1 MTFINIII
9 PFIILISVVVFVHE
23 YGHYY
28 YARKYGVKVTDFSI
42 GFGRELFGWND
53 KNGTRWKV
61 CLIPLGGYVKFYGDA
76 NSASQP
82 EKTSSFSQKNQK
94 YLLATKKL
102 YQRAIIV
109 SAGPIANFVLALVI
123 FSFIYMTVGK
133 DFSVPII
140 QDVKIDS
147 PAYKAGLKKNDQIVA
162 INDTKISSITEVS
175 QFIALSETHL
185 IKITVLRDK
194 KEYDFKVQSITQET
208 KDNLGNNINRK
219 MIGIQIIPLNNEI
232 NRQRLGPAKAI
243 YYSLKEI
250 WFTISTTMS
259 YLGKMIIGTEKAD
272 QLGGPIKIAQ
282 ISGQVAQV
290 GIIPFLSIM
299 AYISISLGLINL
311 FPIPLLDGGHLV
323 FYFYE
328 FVRGKPLSEKMQTYF
343 FKFGL
348 FVLFAL
354 MFFSTYNDLKG
365 LGLF

>member
-1 MTFINIII
+1 MSLVNIII

-28 YARKYGVKVTDFSI
+28 YAKKYGVKVTDFSI
-42 GFGRELFGWND
+42 GFGKELFGWTD
-53 KNGTRWKV
+53 KDGTRWKV
-61 CLIPLGGYVKFYGDA
+61 CLIPLGGYVKFFGDTNA
-76 NSASQP
+76 ASQP
-82 EKTSSFSQKNQK
+82 EKLSSFSENEKTH
-94 YLLATKKL
+94 LLATKKL

-123 FSFIYMTVGK
+123 FSCVYMFFGK
-133 DFSVPII
+133 DFSVPVI

-147 PAYKAGLKKNDQIVA
+147 PADKAGLKKGDQIIK
-162 INDTKISSITEVS
+162 INEQKITSMMEVS
-175 QFIALSETHL
+175 QFISLSDTNL
-185 IKITVLRDK
+185 IKISVLRDK
-194 KEYDFKVQSITQET
+194 KEFDFQVQSIVQDS
-208 KDNLGNNINRK
+208 KDNLGNNISRK

-232 NRQRLGPAKAI
+232 NRQKLGPAKAI

-250 WFTISTTMS
+250 WFTISSTMS
-259 YLGKMIIGTEKAD
+259 YVGKMIIGTEKAD

-282 ISGQVAQV
+282 ISGQVAEL

-311 FPIPLLDGGHLV
+311 FPIPLLDGGHLL

-348 FVLFAL
+348 FVLFTL

>member
-1 MTFINIII
+1 MGFLNIII
-9 PFIILISVVVFVHE
+9 PFIILISIVVFVHE

-42 GFGRELFGWND
+42 GFGKELFGWTD
-53 KNGTRWKV
+53 KYGTRWKL
-61 CLIPLGGYVKFYGDA
+61 CLIPLGGYVKFFGDM
-76 NSASQP
+76 NPASQP
-82 EKTSSFSQKNQK
+82 DQLSKFSDEEKT
-94 YLLATKKL
+94 YLLSTKKL

-109 SAGPIANFVLALVI
+109 SAGPIANFILALVI
-123 FSFIYMTVGK
+123 FACVYMFFGK
-133 DFSVPII
+133 DFSVPVI
-140 QDVKIDS
+140 QDVRVDS
-147 PAYKAGLKKNDQIVA
+147 PAYKAGLKKGDQIIT
-162 INDTKISSITEVS
+162 INDKTISSITEVS
-175 QFIALSETHL
+175 QSITLSDTNL

-194 KEYDFKVQSITQET
+194 REFDFQVQAIVQEG

-219 MIGIQIIPLNNEI
+219 MIGIQIVPLNNEI
-232 NRQRLGPAKAI
+232 NRERLGPSKAI
-243 YYSLKEI
+243 YHSLKEI

-259 YLGKMIIGTEKAD
+259 YVGKMIVGTEKAD

-282 ISGQVAQV
+282 ISGQVAEL

-311 FPIPLLDGGHLV
+311 FPIPLLDGGHLL

-328 FVRGKPLSEKMQTYF
+328 FVIGKPLSEKMQTYF

-348 FVLFAL
+348 FVLLSL

-365 LGLF
+365 LDLF

>member
-1 MTFINIII
+1 MGFLNIII
-9 PFIILISVVVFVHE
+9 PFIILISIVVFVHE

-42 GFGRELFGWND
+42 GFGKELFGWTD
-53 KNGTRWKV
+53 KYGTRWKL
-61 CLIPLGGYVKFYGDA
+61 CLIPLGGYVKFFGDM
-76 NSASQP
+76 NPASQP
-82 EKTSSFSQKNQK
+82 DQLSKFSDEEKT
-94 YLLATKKL
+94 YLLSTKKL

-109 SAGPIANFVLALVI
+109 SAGPIANFILALVI
-123 FSFIYMTVGK
+123 FACVYMFFGK
-133 DFSVPII
+133 DFSVPVI
-140 QDVKIDS
+140 QDVKVDS
-147 PAYKAGLKKNDQIVA
+147 PAYKAGLKKGDQIIT
-162 INDTKISSITEVS
+162 INDKTISSITEVS
-175 QFIALSETHL
+175 QSITLSDTNL

-194 KEYDFKVQSITQET
+194 REFDFQVQAIVQEG

-219 MIGIQIIPLNNEI
+219 MIGIQIVPLNNEI
-232 NRQRLGPAKAI
+232 NRERLGPSKAI
-243 YYSLKEI
+243 YHSLKEI

-259 YLGKMIIGTEKAD
+259 YVGKMLVGTEKAD

-282 ISGQVAQV
+282 ISGQVAEL

-311 FPIPLLDGGHLV
+311 FPIPLLDGGHLL

-328 FVRGKPLSEKMQTYF
+328 FVRGKPLSEKTQTYF

>member
-1 MTFINIII
+1 MGLVNIII

-28 YARKYGVKVTDFSI
+28 YAKKYSVKVTDFSI
-42 GFGRELFGWND
+42 GFGKELFGWTD
-53 KNGTRWKV
+53 KDGTRWKV
-61 CLIPLGGYVKFYGDA
+61 CLIPLGGYVKFFGDT

-82 EKTSSFSQKNQK
+82 EKLSSFSEKEK
-94 YLLATKKL
+94 TYLLATKKL

-109 SAGPIANFVLALVI
+109 SAGPIANFILALVI
-123 FSFIYMTVGK
+123 FSCVYMFFGK
-133 DFSVPII
+133 DFSVPVI
-140 QDVKIDS
+140 QDVKIES
-147 PAYKAGLKKNDQIVA
+147 PAYKAGLKKSDQIVT
-162 INDTKISSITEVS
+162 INDKKITSITEVS
-175 QFIALSETHL
+175 QSIALSETNL

-194 KEYDFKVQSITQET
+194 KEYDFQVQAIVEAT
-208 KDNLGNNINRK
+208 KDQLGNNINRK
-219 MIGIQIIPLNNEI
+219 MIGIQIIPLNNEL
-232 NRQRLGPAKAI
+232 NRQTLGPAKAI

-259 YLGKMIIGTEKAD
+259 YVGKMIVGTEKAD

-282 ISGQVAQV
+282 ISGQVAEL

-311 FPIPLLDGGHLV
+311 FPIPLLDGGHLL

-328 FVRGKPLSEKMQTYF
+328 FVRGKPLSEKIQTYF

-348 FVLFAL
+348 FVLITL
-354 MFFSTYNDLKG
+354 MFFSTFNDLKS
-365 LGLF
+365 LGIF

>member
-1 MTFINIII
+1 MGFLNIII
-9 PFIILISVVVFVHE
+9 PFIILISIVVFVHE

-42 GFGRELFGWND
+42 GFGKELFGWTD
-53 KNGTRWKV
+53 KYGTRWKL
-61 CLIPLGGYVKFYGDA
+61 CLIPLGGYVKFFGDM
-76 NSASQP
+76 NPASQP
-82 EKTSSFSQKNQK
+82 DQLSKFSDEEKT
-94 YLLATKKL
+94 YLLSTKKL

-109 SAGPIANFVLALVI
+109 SAGPIANFILALVI
-123 FSFIYMTVGK
+123 FACVYMFFGK
-133 DFSVPII
+133 DFSVPVI
-140 QDVKIDS
+140 QDVKVDS
-147 PAYKAGLKKNDQIVA
+147 PAYKAGLKKGDQIIT
-162 INDTKISSITEVS
+162 INDKTINSITEVS
-175 QFIALSETHL
+175 QSITLSDTNL

-194 KEYDFKVQSITQET
+194 REFDFQVQAIVQEG

-219 MIGIQIIPLNNEI
+219 MIGIQIVPLNNEI
-232 NRQRLGPAKAI
+232 NRERLGPSKAI
-243 YYSLKEI
+243 YHSLKEI

-259 YLGKMIIGTEKAD
+259 YVGKMLVGTEKAD

-282 ISGQVAQV
+282 ISGQVAEL

-311 FPIPLLDGGHLV
+311 FPIPLLDGGHLL

-328 FVRGKPLSEKMQTYF
+328 FVRGKPLSEKVQTYF

-348 FVLFAL
+348 FVLFSL
-354 MFFSTYNDLKG
+354 MFFSTFNDLKS

>member
-1 MTFINIII
+1 MGFINILV

-28 YARKYGVKVTDFSI
+28 YAKKYGVKVTDFSI
-42 GFGRELFGWND
+42 GFGKELFGWTD
-53 KNGTRWKV
+53 KDGTRWKV
-61 CLIPLGGYVKFYGDA
+61 CLIPLGGYVKFFGDTNA
-76 NSASQP
+76 ASQP
-82 EKTSSFSQKNQK
+82 ESVSKFSSTEQS

-109 SAGPIANFVLALVI
+109 SAGPIANFILALVI
-123 FSFIYMTVGK
+123 FSFIFMFFGK
-133 DFSVPII
+133 DFSVPVI

-147 PAYKAGLKKNDQIVA
+147 PAFKAGLKKGDQILS
-162 INDTKISSITEVS
+162 INNKNITSITEVS
-175 QFIALSETHL
+175 QSIALAETNL
-185 IKITVLRDK
+185 IKITVLREK
-194 KEYDFKVQSITQET
+194 KEFNFQVQANVEAA
-208 KDNLGNNINRK
+208 KDQLGNNINRK
-219 MIGIQIIPLNNEI
+219 MIGIQIVPLNNEL
-232 NRQRLGPAKAI
+232 NRQKLGPAKAI

-250 WFTISTTMS
+250 WFTISTTMN
-259 YLGKMIIGTEKAD
+259 YVGKMIIGTEKAD

-282 ISGQVAQV
+282 ISGQVAEL
-290 GIIPFLSIM
+290 GILPFLSIM

-311 FPIPLLDGGHLV
+311 FPIPLLDGGHLL

-348 FVLFAL
+348 FILFAL

>member
-1 MTFINIII
+1 MGFLNIII
-9 PFIILISVVVFVHE
+9 PFIILISIVVFVHE

-42 GFGRELFGWND
+42 GFGKELFGWTD
-53 KNGTRWKV
+53 KHGTRWKL
-61 CLIPLGGYVKFYGDA
+61 CLIPLGGYVKFFGDV
-76 NSASQP
+76 NPASQP
-82 EKTSSFSQKNQK
+82 DQLSKFSDEEKT
-94 YLLATKKL
+94 YLLSTKKL

-109 SAGPIANFVLALVI
+109 SAGPIANFILALVI
-123 FSFIYMTVGK
+123 FACVYMFFGK
-133 DFSVPII
+133 DFSVPVI
-140 QDVKIDS
+140 QDVKVDS
-147 PAYKAGLKKNDQIVA
+147 PAYKAGLKKGDQITS
-162 INDTKISSITEVS
+162 INDKTINSITEVS
-175 QFIALSETHL
+175 QSISLSDTNL

-194 KEYDFKVQSITQET
+194 KELDFQVQAIVQEG

-219 MIGIQIIPLNNEI
+219 MIGIQIVPLNNEI
-232 NRQRLGPAKAI
+232 NRQRLGPSKAI
-243 YYSLKEI
+243 YHSLKEI

-259 YLGKMIIGTEKAD
+259 YIGKMIVGTEKAD

-282 ISGQVAQV
+282 ISGQVAEL

-311 FPIPLLDGGHLV
+311 FPIPLLDGGHLL

-348 FVLFAL
+348 FVLLTL

-365 LGLF
+365 LALF

>member
-1 MTFINIII
+1 MGFLNIII
-9 PFIILISVVVFVHE
+9 PFIILISIVVFVHE

-42 GFGRELFGWND
+42 GFGKELFGWTD
-53 KNGTRWKV
+53 KYGTRWKL
-61 CLIPLGGYVKFYGDA
+61 CLIPLGGYVKFFGDM
-76 NSASQP
+76 NPASQP
-82 EKTSSFSQKNQK
+82 DQLSKFSDEEKT
-94 YLLATKKL
+94 YLLSTKKL

-109 SAGPIANFVLALVI
+109 SAGPIANFILALVI
-123 FSFIYMTVGK
+123 FACVYMFFGK
-133 DFSVPII
+133 DFSVPVI
-140 QDVKIDS
+140 QDVKVDS
-147 PAYKAGLKKNDQIVA
+147 PAYKAGLKKGDQIIT
-162 INDTKISSITEVS
+162 INDKTISSITEVS
-175 QFIALSETHL
+175 QSITLSDTNL

-194 KEYDFKVQSITQET
+194 REFDFQVQAIVQEG

-219 MIGIQIIPLNNEI
+219 MIGIQIVPLNNEI
-232 NRQRLGPAKAI
+232 NRERLGPSKAI
-243 YYSLKEI
+243 YHSLKEI

-259 YLGKMIIGTEKAD
+259 YVGKMLVGTEKAD

-282 ISGQVAQV
+282 ISGQVAEL

-311 FPIPLLDGGHLV
+311 FPIPLLDGGHLL

-328 FVRGKPLSEKMQTYF
+328 FVRGKPLSEKVQTYF

-348 FVLFAL
+348 FVLFSL
-354 MFFSTYNDLKG
+354 MFFSTFNDLKS

>member
-1 MTFINIII
+1 MGFLNIII
-9 PFIILISVVVFVHE
+9 PFIILISIVVFVHE

-42 GFGRELFGWND
+42 GFGKELFGWTD
-53 KNGTRWKV
+53 KYGTRWKL
-61 CLIPLGGYVKFYGDA
+61 CLIPLGGYVKFFGDM
-76 NSASQP
+76 NPASQP
-82 EKTSSFSQKNQK
+82 DQLSKFSDEEKT
-94 YLLATKKL
+94 YLLSTKKL

-109 SAGPIANFVLALVI
+109 SAGPIANFILALVI
-123 FSFIYMTVGK
+123 FACVYMFFGK
-133 DFSVPII
+133 DFSVPVI
-140 QDVKIDS
+140 QDVKVDS
-147 PAYKAGLKKNDQIVA
+147 PAYKAGLKKGDQIIT
-162 INDTKISSITEVS
+162 INDKTISSITEVS
-175 QFIALSETHL
+175 QSITLSDTNL

-194 KEYDFKVQSITQET
+194 REFDFQVQAIVQEG

-219 MIGIQIIPLNNEI
+219 MIGIQIVPLNNEI
-232 NRQRLGPAKAI
+232 NRERLGPSKAI
-243 YYSLKEI
+243 YHSLKEI

-259 YLGKMIIGTEKAD
+259 YVGKMLVGTEKAD

-282 ISGQVAQV
+282 ISGQVAEL
-290 GIIPFLSIM
+290 GIVPFLSIM

-311 FPIPLLDGGHLV
+311 FPIPLLDGGHLL

-348 FVLFAL
+348 FVLLSL
-354 MFFSTYNDLKG
+354 MFFSTYNDLKS

>member
-1 MTFINIII
+1 MGFLNIII
-9 PFIILISVVVFVHE
+9 PFIILISIVVFVHE

-42 GFGRELFGWND
+42 GFGKELFGWTD
-53 KNGTRWKV
+53 KYGTRWKL
-61 CLIPLGGYVKFYGDA
+61 CLIPLGGYVKFFGDM
-76 NSASQP
+76 NPASQP
-82 EKTSSFSQKNQK
+82 DQLSKFSDVEKT
-94 YLLATKKL
+94 YLLSTKKL

-109 SAGPIANFVLALVI
+109 SAGPIANFILALVI
-123 FSFIYMTVGK
+123 FACVYMFFGK
-133 DFSVPII
+133 DFSVPVI
-140 QDVKIDS
+140 QDVKVDS
-147 PAYKAGLKKNDQIVA
+147 PAYKAGLKKGDQIIT
-162 INDTKISSITEVS
+162 INDKTINSITEVS
-175 QFIALSETHL
+175 QSITLSDTNL

-194 KEYDFKVQSITQET
+194 REFDFQVQAIVQEG

-219 MIGIQIIPLNNEI
+219 MIGIQIVPLNNEI
-232 NRQRLGPAKAI
+232 NRERLGPSKAI
-243 YYSLKEI
+243 YHSLKEI

-259 YLGKMIIGTEKAD
+259 YVGKMIVGTEKAD

-282 ISGQVAQV
+282 ISGQVAEL

-311 FPIPLLDGGHLV
+311 FPIPLLDGGHLL

-328 FVRGKPLSEKMQTYF
+328 FVRGKPLSEKVQTYF

-348 FVLFAL
+348 FVLFSL
-354 MFFSTYNDLKG
+354 MFFSTFNDLKS

>member
-1 MTFINIII
+1 MGFLNIII
-9 PFIILISVVVFVHE
+9 PFIILISIVVFVHE

-42 GFGRELFGWND
+42 GFGKELFGWTD
-53 KNGTRWKV
+53 KHGTRWKL
-61 CLIPLGGYVKFYGDA
+61 CLIPLGGYVKFFGDV
-76 NSASQP
+76 NPASQP
-82 EKTSSFSQKNQK
+82 DQLSKFSDEEKT
-94 YLLATKKL
+94 YLLSTKKL
-102 YQRAIIV
+102 YQRAII
-109 SAGPIANFVLALVI
+109 
-123 FSFIYMTVGK
+123 
-133 DFSVPII
+133 
-140 QDVKIDS
+140 
-147 PAYKAGLKKNDQIVA
+147 
-162 INDTKISSITEVS
+162 ITEVS
-175 QFIALSETHL
+175 QSISLSDTNL

-194 KEYDFKVQSITQET
+194 KEFDFQVQAIVQEG

-219 MIGIQIIPLNNEI
+219 MIGIQIVPLNNEI
-232 NRQRLGPAKAI
+232 NRQRLGPSKAI
-243 YYSLKEI
+243 YHSLKEI

-259 YLGKMIIGTEKAD
+259 YIGKMIVGTEKAD

-282 ISGQVAQV
+282 ISGQVAEL

-311 FPIPLLDGGHLV
+311 FPIPLLDGGHLL

-348 FVLFAL
+348 FVLLTL

>member
-1 MTFINIII
+1 MGFLNIII
-9 PFIILISVVVFVHE
+9 PFIILISIVVFVHE

-42 GFGRELFGWND
+42 GFGKELFGWTD
-53 KNGTRWKV
+53 KYGTRWKL
-61 CLIPLGGYVKFYGDA
+61 CLIPLGGYVKFFGDM
-76 NSASQP
+76 NPASQP
-82 EKTSSFSQKNQK
+82 DQLSKFSDEEKT
-94 YLLATKKL
+94 YLLSTKKL

-109 SAGPIANFVLALVI
+109 SAGPIANFILALVI
-123 FSFIYMTVGK
+123 FACVYMFFGK
-133 DFSVPII
+133 DFSVPVI
-140 QDVKIDS
+140 QDVKVDS
-147 PAYKAGLKKNDQIVA
+147 PAYKAGLKKGDQIIT
-162 INDTKISSITEVS
+162 INDKTINSITEVS
-175 QFIALSETHL
+175 QSITLSDTNL

-194 KEYDFKVQSITQET
+194 REFDFQVQAIVQEG

-219 MIGIQIIPLNNEI
+219 MIGIQIVPLNNEI
-232 NRQRLGPAKAI
+232 NRERLGPSKAI
-243 YYSLKEI
+243 YHSLKEI

-259 YLGKMIIGTEKAD
+259 YVGKMLVGTEKAD

-282 ISGQVAQV
+282 ISGQVAEL

-311 FPIPLLDGGHLV
+311 FPIPLLDGGHLL

-348 FVLFAL
+348 FVLFSL
-354 MFFSTYNDLKG
+354 MFVSTYNGLKG
-365 LGLF
+365 LGIF

>member
-1 MTFINIII
+1 MGFLNIII
-9 PFIILISVVVFVHE
+9 PFIILISIVVFVHE

-42 GFGRELFGWND
+42 GFGKELFGWTD
-53 KNGTRWKV
+53 KYGTRWKL
-61 CLIPLGGYVKFYGDA
+61 CLIPLGGYVKFFGDM
-76 NSASQP
+76 NPASQP
-82 EKTSSFSQKNQK
+82 DQLSKFSDEEKT
-94 YLLATKKL
+94 YLLSTKKL

-109 SAGPIANFVLALVI
+109 SAGPFANFILALVI
-123 FSFIYMTVGK
+123 FACVYMFFGK
-133 DFSVPII
+133 DFSVPVI
-140 QDVKIDS
+140 QDVKVDS
-147 PAYKAGLKKNDQIVA
+147 PAYKAGLKKGDQIIT
-162 INDTKISSITEVS
+162 INDKTISSITEVS
-175 QFIALSETHL
+175 QSITLSDTNL

-194 KEYDFKVQSITQET
+194 REFDFQVQAIVQEG

-219 MIGIQIIPLNNEI
+219 MIGIQIVPLNNEI
-232 NRQRLGPAKAI
+232 NRERLGPSKAI
-243 YYSLKEI
+243 YHSLKEI

-259 YLGKMIIGTEKAD
+259 YVGKMIVGTEKAD

-282 ISGQVAQV
+282 ISGQVAEL

-311 FPIPLLDGGHLV
+311 FPIPLLDGGHLL

-348 FVLFAL
+348 FVLLTL

-365 LGLF
+365 LDLF

>member
-1 MTFINIII
+1 MSFLNIII
-9 PFIILISVVVFVHE
+9 PFIILISIVVFVHE

-42 GFGRELFGWND
+42 GFGKELFGWTD
-53 KNGTRWKV
+53 KYGTRWKL
-61 CLIPLGGYVKFYGDA
+61 CLIPLGGYVKFFGDM
-76 NSASQP
+76 NPASQP
-82 EKTSSFSQKNQK
+82 DQLSKFSDEEKT
-94 YLLATKKL
+94 YLLSTKKL

-109 SAGPIANFVLALVI
+109 SAGPIANFILALVI
-123 FSFIYMTVGK
+123 FACVYMFFGK
-133 DFSVPII
+133 DFSVPVI
-140 QDVKIDS
+140 QDVKVDS
-147 PAYKAGLKKNDQIVA
+147 PAYKAGLKKGDQIII
-162 INDTKISSITEVS
+162 INDKTISSITEVS
-175 QFIALSETHL
+175 QSITLSDTNL

-194 KEYDFKVQSITQET
+194 REFDFQVQAIVQEG

-219 MIGIQIIPLNNEI
+219 MIGIQIVPLNNEI
-232 NRQRLGPAKAI
+232 SRERLGPSKAI
-243 YYSLKEI
+243 YHSLKEI

-259 YLGKMIIGTEKAD
+259 YVGKMIVGTEKAD

-282 ISGQVAQV
+282 ISGQVAEL

-311 FPIPLLDGGHLV
+311 FPIPLLDGGHLL

-348 FVLFAL
+348 FILLSL

>member
-1 MTFINIII
+1 MGFLNIII
-9 PFIILISVVVFVHE
+9 PFIILISIVVFVHE

-42 GFGRELFGWND
+42 GFGKELFGWTD
-53 KNGTRWKV
+53 KYGTRWKL
-61 CLIPLGGYVKFYGDA
+61 CLIPLGGYVKFFGDM
-76 NSASQP
+76 NPASQP
-82 EKTSSFSQKNQK
+82 DQSSKFSDEEKT
-94 YLLATKKL
+94 YLLSTKKL

-109 SAGPIANFVLALVI
+109 SAGPIANFILALVI
-123 FSFIYMTVGK
+123 FACVYMFFGK
-133 DFSVPII
+133 DFSVPVI
-140 QDVKIDS
+140 QDVKVDS
-147 PAYKAGLKKNDQIVA
+147 PAYKAGLKKGDQIIT
-162 INDTKISSITEVS
+162 INDKTISSITEVS
-175 QFIALSETHL
+175 QSITLSDTNL

-194 KEYDFKVQSITQET
+194 REFDFQVQAIVQEG

-219 MIGIQIIPLNNEI
+219 MIGIQIVPLNNEI
-232 NRQRLGPAKAI
+232 NRERLGPSKAI
-243 YYSLKEI
+243 YHSLKEI

-259 YLGKMIIGTEKAD
+259 YVGKMLVGTEKAD

-282 ISGQVAQV
+282 ISGQVAEL
-290 GIIPFLSIM
+290 GIVPFLSIM

-311 FPIPLLDGGHLV
+311 FPIPLLDGGHLL

-348 FVLFAL
+348 FILLSL
-354 MFFSTYNDLKG
+354 MFFSTYNDLKS

>member
-1 MTFINIII
+1 MGFLNIII
-9 PFIILISVVVFVHE
+9 PFIILISIVVFVHE

-42 GFGRELFGWND
+42 GFGKELFGWTD
-53 KNGTRWKV
+53 KHGTRWKL
-61 CLIPLGGYVKFYGDA
+61 CLIPLGGYVKFFGDV
-76 NSASQP
+76 NPASQP
-82 EKTSSFSQKNQK
+82 DQLSKFSDEEKT
-94 YLLATKKL
+94 YLLSTKKL

-109 SAGPIANFVLALVI
+109 SAGPIANFILALVI
-123 FSFIYMTVGK
+123 FACVYMFFGK
-133 DFSVPII
+133 DFSVPVI
-140 QDVKIDS
+140 QDVKVDS
-147 PAYKAGLKKNDQIVA
+147 PAYKAGLKKGDQITS
-162 INDTKISSITEVS
+162 INDKTINSITEVS
-175 QFIALSETHL
+175 QSISLSDTNL

-194 KEYDFKVQSITQET
+194 KEFDFQVQAIVQEG

-219 MIGIQIIPLNNEI
+219 MIGIQIVPLNNEI
-232 NRQRLGPAKAI
+232 NRQRLGPSKAI
-243 YYSLKEI
+243 YHSLKEI

-259 YLGKMIIGTEKAD
+259 YIGKMIVGTEKAD

-282 ISGQVAQV
+282 ISGQVAEL

-311 FPIPLLDGGHLV
+311 FPIPLLDGGHLL

-348 FVLFAL
+348 FVLLTL

-365 LGLF
+365 LALF

>member
-1 MTFINIII
+1 MGFLNIII
-9 PFIILISVVVFVHE
+9 PFIILISIVVFVHE

-42 GFGRELFGWND
+42 GFGKELFGWTD
-53 KNGTRWKV
+53 KYGTRWKL
-61 CLIPLGGYVKFYGDA
+61 CLIPLGGYVKFFGDM
-76 NSASQP
+76 NPASQP
-82 EKTSSFSQKNQK
+82 DQLSKFSDEEKT
-94 YLLATKKL
+94 YLLSTKKL

-109 SAGPIANFVLALVI
+109 SAGPFANFILALVI
-123 FSFIYMTVGK
+123 FACVYMFFGK
-133 DFSVPII
+133 DFSVPVI
-140 QDVKIDS
+140 QDVKVDS
-147 PAYKAGLKKNDQIVA
+147 PAYKAGLKKGDQIIT
-162 INDTKISSITEVS
+162 INDKTISSITEVS
-175 QFIALSETHL
+175 QSITLSDTNL

-194 KEYDFKVQSITQET
+194 REFDFQVQAIVQEG

-219 MIGIQIIPLNNEI
+219 MIGIQIVPLNNEI
-232 NRQRLGPAKAI
+232 NRERLGPSKAI
-243 YYSLKEI
+243 YHSLKEI

-259 YLGKMIIGTEKAD
+259 YVGKMIVGTEKAD

-282 ISGQVAQV
+282 ISGQVAEL
-290 GIIPFLSIM
+290 GIVPFLSIM

-311 FPIPLLDGGHLV
+311 FTIPLLDGGHLL

-348 FVLFAL
+348 FVLLSL
-354 MFFSTYNDLKG
+354 MFFSTYNDLKS

>member
-1 MTFINIII
+1 MSIINIII

-28 YARKYGVKVTDFSI
+28 YAKKYGVKVTDFSI
-42 GFGRELFGWND
+42 GFGKELFGWTD
-53 KNGTRWKV
+53 KDGTRWKV
-61 CLIPLGGYVKFYGDA
+61 CLIPLGGYVKFFGDT
-76 NSASQP
+76 NPASQP
-82 EKTSSFSQKNQK
+82 DKLSKFSDKEQS

-123 FSFIYMTVGK
+123 FSCVYMFFGK
-133 DFSVPII
+133 DFSVPVI

-147 PAYKAGLKKNDQIVA
+147 PAYKAGLKKGDQILI
-162 INDTKISSITEVS
+162 INDKKINSITEVS
-175 QFIALSETHL
+175 QSIALSETNL
-185 IKITVLRDK
+185 IKISVLRDK
-194 KEYDFKVQSITQET
+194 KEYDFQVQSIVQDT
-208 KDNLGNNINRK
+208 KDNLGNNISRK

-232 NRQRLGPAKAI
+232 NRQKLGPAKAM

-250 WFTISTTMS
+250 WFTISSTMS
-259 YLGKMIIGTEKAD
+259 YVGKMIIGTEKAD

-282 ISGQVAQV
+282 ITGQVAEL

-311 FPIPLLDGGHLV
+311 FPIPLLDGGHLL

-328 FVRGKPLSEKMQTYF
+328 FVRGKPLSEKTQTYF

>member
-1 MTFINIII
+1 MGFLNIII
-9 PFIILISVVVFVHE
+9 PFIILISIVVFVHE

-42 GFGRELFGWND
+42 GFGKELFGWTD
-53 KNGTRWKV
+53 KHGTRWKL
-61 CLIPLGGYVKFYGDA
+61 CLIPLGGYVKFFGDV
-76 NSASQP
+76 NPASQP
-82 EKTSSFSQKNQK
+82 DQLSKFSDEEKT
-94 YLLATKKL
+94 YLLSTKKL

-109 SAGPIANFVLALVI
+109 SAGPIANFILALVI
-123 FSFIYMTVGK
+123 FACVYMFFGK
-133 DFSVPII
+133 DFSVPVI
-140 QDVKIDS
+140 QDVKVDS
-147 PAYKAGLKKNDQIVA
+147 PAYKAGLKKGDQITS
-162 INDTKISSITEVS
+162 INDKTINSITEVS
-175 QFIALSETHL
+175 QSISLSDTNL

-194 KEYDFKVQSITQET
+194 KEFDFQVQAIVQEG

-219 MIGIQIIPLNNEI
+219 MIGIQIVPLNNEI
-232 NRQRLGPAKAI
+232 NRQRLGPSKAI
-243 YYSLKEI
+243 YHSLKEI

-259 YLGKMIIGTEKAD
+259 YIGKMIVGTEKAD

-282 ISGQVAQV
+282 ISGQVAEL

-311 FPIPLLDGGHLV
+311 FPIPLLDGGHLL

-348 FVLFAL
+348 FVLFTL